1 MIVRLRFNE
10 GAPKRLPPAAPHV
23 VAMAAAG
30 RPASPGAASGLAA
43 ILTPAAVLFVAF
55 AMWRIGADLGLAHEF
70 LVSDGVLS
78 RWQVWFAGA
87 VVLQA
92 GAFFLNRRV
101 EAQQAE
107 PESVPPAAQFPSDR
121 YPRF

>member
-1 MIVRLRFNE
+1 MT
-10 GAPKRLPPAAPHV
+10 
-23 VAMAAAG
+23 AAG
-30 RPASPGAASGLAA
+30 RPASPAGASGLAA
-43 ILTPAAVLFVAF
+43 ILTPASVLFIAF
-55 AMWRIGADLGLAHEF
+55 ALWRIGADLGLAHEF
-70 LVSDGVLS
+70 LVSEGVLS

-101 EAQQAE
+101 QTQQTG